1 MYLSWTSEALNIYL
15 TSYLFEVPE
24 CWFGPGYQTCN
35 LLLCSLALSHLSYP
49 FCGLNDRDLRC
60 FQIQSLLC
68 LILFLAELG
77 EYDPKEHTMGYVS
90 EFRFI
95 PNQV

>member
-1 MYLSWTSEALNIYL
+1 MYSS
-15 TSYLFEVPE
+15 
-24 CWFGPGYQTCN
+24 
-35 LLLCSLALSHLSYP
+35 
-49 FCGLNDRDLRC
+49 
-60 FQIQSLLC
+60 IQSLLC
-68 LILFLAELG
+68 LILFSAELG